1 MSDTGQETPTQA
13 LSEPELDKAELDE
26 AELDKSGPGGL
37 LTENIMHFGRVL
49 RRAGLPIGPG
59 QVLEALRAVQAV
71 GLGSR
76 QDFYWTLHAVFVNR
90 RDQRELFDQAFHI
103 FWRNPDILE
112 RMMQIMLPDAGGA
125 HALEDAEEISRRLA
139 EALNPGQDGGEG
151 EEAEEEI
158 TFDAALTWSAG
169 EVLGDKDFEK
179 MSTDEIR
186 DALEA
191 IQRMRLPIMQV
202 PTRRYRAYTSGARVD
217 MRRSLRAA
225 LRSGSDFIPLMKRKR
240 RTRHPPLVI
249 ICDISGSMER
259 YSRMMLHF
267 MHAITNDR
275 DRVHTFL
282 FGTRLTNVTR
292 YLRYKD
298 VDAALEKVGDVVED
312 WSGGTRIGLSLR
324 AFNMDW
330 SRRVLTQGAVVVLIS
345 DGLDRDEGAGLA
357 LEMER
362 LHKSCRRLIWLNP
375 LLRYEGFEPK
385 SVGIRAILPH
395 VDEFRTI
402 HNLTSMR
409 ELTEVLGA
417 EQPRALE
424 SMARWRSEAA

>member
-1 MSDTGQETPTQA
+1 VTETPIPVVP
-13 LSEPELDKAELDE
+13 PEA
-26 AELDKSGPGGL
+26 SGPGGL
-37 LTENIMHFGRVL
+37 LSENIMHFGRVL

-59 QVLEALRAVQAV
+59 QVLAALNAVKAV

-76 QDFYWTLHAVFVNR
+76 VDFYWTLHSVFVNR
-90 RDQRELFDQAFHI
+90 RDQRDLFDQAFHI

-125 HALEDAEEISRRLA
+125 QQAAEDAEEISRRLA
-139 EALNPGQDGGEG
+139 EALNPNRDSGDDSEEG
-151 EEAEEEI
+151 EEEI
-158 TFDAALTWSAG
+158 TFDATLTWSAG
-169 EVLGDKDFEK
+169 EVLADKDFEK
-179 MSTDEIR
+179 MSSEEIR
-186 DALEA
+186 DALDA
-191 IQRMRLPIMQV
+191 IRRMRLPIMEV
-202 PTRRYRAYTSGARVD
+202 PTRRFRADPSGGRID

-225 LRSGSDFIPLMKRKR
+225 LRSGSDYIPLMKRKR

-259 YSRMMLHF
+259 YSRMLLHF

-298 VDAALEKVGDVVED
+298 VDAALERVGEAVVD
-312 WSGGTRIGLSLR
+312 WSGGTRIGHSVHE
-324 AFNMDW
+324 FNQNW
-330 SRRVLTQGAVVVLIS
+330 SRRVLTQGAVTVLIS
-345 DGLDRDEGAGLA
+345 DGLDRDEGTGLA

-402 HNLTSMR
+402 HNLESMR
-409 ELTEVLGA
+409 DLTRVLGA
-417 EQPRALE
+417 EPPRNLE
-424 SMARWRSEAA
+424 SMARWRNAAA